1 MSSAI
6 ERARADVGAGRL
18 WKARDRLVG
27 LLLQR
32 QDDEVLD
39 LLADVYYRMGDLP
52 AAGALWF
59 VTGRDDDSAHVA
71 GAAWRQRYGGPH
83 AQWHSIPPP
92 VRAAVDRHHLA
103 QLRSAARQ
111 DAGPGKQLDKDTVL
125 SEGGG
130 WGGTAGCLLLI
141 ALVVV
146 LMLVGAFTIAQ
157 WILQ

>member
-1 MSSAI
+1 M
-6 ERARADVGAGRL
+6 
-18 WKARDRLVG
+18 VG

-39 LLADVYYRMGDLP
+39 LLASVYHRMGDLP

-59 VTGRDDDSAHVA
+59 VTGRDDDEAHEA

-92 VRAAVDRHHLA
+92 VRAAVDRRHLA

-111 DAGPGKQLDKDTVL
+111 DAGPGKQLGKDIVL
-125 SEGGG
+125 SEGGHR
-130 WGGTAGCLLLI
+130 WGAAGCLLLVT
-141 ALVVV
+141 LVVA
-146 LMLVGAFTIAQ
+146 LMLVGAFTISQ